1 MIEVKNLIFEYPT
14 KRALHD
20 VSCEIKTGSIT
31 ALGGPNG
38 AGKTTLIRSVVVLHG
53 PFSGQ
58 TLFRG

>member
-20 VSCEIKTGSIT
+20 VSYEIKTGSIT
-31 ALGGPNG
+31 ALVGPNG
-38 AGKTTLIRSVVVLHG
+38 AGKTMLIRCVVGLHG

-58 TLFRG
+58 ALFRG